1 MNYFTFYGLPL
12 SFFPDESE
20 LRKLYYAKSK
30 EYHPDF
36 YTQAAEER
44 QQEIMELSSYNNS
57 AYLTL
62 QDFDKRMHYILTLN
76 GALGEASSAPLPAA
90 FLSEMMDIN
99 EAIMTLEFDFDQA
112 LFDQISRDSSQILQ
126 QLTDEIQ
133 PVLQDF
139 SEQNMAESLP
149 LIKDFYL
156 KKRYLLRIQENL
168 SKFASL

>member
-12 SFFPDESE
+12 SFFPDQTE

-30 EYHPDF
+30 EYHPDY
-36 YTQAAEER
+36 YTQASEER

-62 QDFDKRMHYILTLN
+62 QDPDKRMQYILSLY
-76 GALGEASSAPLPAA
+76 GALDEESSARLPAA

-99 EAIMTLEFDFDQA
+99 EAIMALEFDFEQA
-112 LFDQISRDSSQILQ
+112 LFEQISRDSLQILQ

-139 SEQNMAESLP
+139 SDQNPTDSLP

-168 SKFASL
+168 AKFASL